1 MAAKPA
7 NRRKPKGWGRLW
19 SVAWLR
25 RAVQLYF
32 VLFLAKIAIEKGIAG
47 EESAVFVPSSEA
59 YSPFGGF
66 EGFYKFV
73 TTSGL
78 FIAHTHWSKVVLAA
92 AVLLMVLATK
102 STFCGWICPF
112 GALQEWTG
120 AAGRALG
127 LKRWVPP
134 MWADKAARYFKY
146 VVLVWATGGAGVAGT
161 LVFRDVDPFHALAE
175 PLTAGFAGS
184 TVVLIITL
192 LASTVVERPWCKYAC
207 PPGALI
213 GLMGRFSLV
222 KIERD
227 AASCTSCGLCD
238 RKCPMQVAV
247 SKSHRIATTECN
259 NCLICTEACSNG
271 SLEPRLVGMRR
282 QPELKM
288 VGIGGKTHAA

>member
-1 MAAKPA
+1 MGAKVTI
-7 NRRKPKGWGRLW
+7 RRKPRGWARLW
-19 SVAWLR
+19 SISWLR

-32 VLFLAKIAIEKGIAG
+32 VLFVAKIAIEKMIAG
-47 EESAVFVPSSEA
+47 EEAASVPSPEA

-78 FIAHTHWSKVVLAA
+78 FIAHTHWSNVVLAA
-92 AVLLMVLATK
+92 GVLLMVLVTK

-112 GALQEWTG
+112 GALQEWIG

-134 MWADKAARYFKY
+134 LWADRAARNFKY
-146 VVLVWATGGAGVAGT
+146 VVLIWATVGAGVVGAM
-161 LVFRDVDPFHALAE
+161 VFRDVDPFHALVE

-184 TVVLIITL
+184 TVVLVVTL
-192 LASTVVERPWCKYAC
+192 LASAVVDRPWCKYAC
-207 PPGALI
+207 PLGALI
-213 GLMGRFSLV
+213 GVIGRFSLV

-227 AASCTSCGLCD
+227 ATSCTSCGLCD

-247 SKSHRIATTECN
+247 STSHRIAATECN
-259 NCLICTEACSNG
+259 NCLICTEACPRG
-271 SLEPRLVGMRR
+271 SLQPQLAGPRPRPEPIL
-282 QPELKM
+282 
-288 VGIGGKTHAA
+288 VGIGGKTDAA